1 MHWRVKWDVLWV
13 KGDVLYSH
21 ARRKETMNDLLY
33 ICNCQQVDPFQNCF
47 EGRKKSCKISRSLAY
62 TFWEYSIRLLH
73 PEDGGS
79 KPPQNVAIWYST
91 RRHVPEDLDIR
102 THRNCIK
109 LQNSTFC
116 FVHFPVWYSYLNE
129 LSWGLSAAVP
139 YG

>member
-73 PEDGGS
+73 PEDVGS
-79 KPPQNVAIWYST
+79 KLFGIQRGAMFQKIWILERIVT
-91 RRHVPEDLDIR
+91 V
-102 THRNCIK
+102 
-109 LQNSTFC
+109 
-116 FVHFPVWYSYLNE
+116 
-129 LSWGLSAAVP
+129 
-139 YG
+139 